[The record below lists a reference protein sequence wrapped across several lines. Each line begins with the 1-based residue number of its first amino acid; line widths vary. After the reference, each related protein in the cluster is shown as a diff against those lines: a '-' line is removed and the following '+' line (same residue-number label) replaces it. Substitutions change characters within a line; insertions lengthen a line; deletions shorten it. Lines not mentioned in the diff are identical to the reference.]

1 MQTLVPIG
9 TFESKAM
16 RLLGNEGYEGLLAHI
31 ARNPKA
37 GVVVPGLGG
46 LRKLR
51 YSRPGIGTRG
61 GTRVIYYFHDELN
74 PIFLFLIYAKAD
86 QEDMTPSQSR
96 QLKQLVNNLRGEIA
110 RSNDNG

>member
-9 TFESKAM
+9 AFESKAM
-16 RLLGNEGYEGLLAHI
+16 RLLGNEGYGDLLAHI

-51 YSRPGIGTRG
+51 FSRPGIGTRG
-61 GTRVIYYFHDELN
+61 GVRVIYYFHDERN
-74 PIFLFLIYAKAD
+74 PIFLLLIYAKAD
-86 QEDMTPSQSR
+86 QEDMTPSQIAN
-96 QLKQLVNNLRGEIA
+96 LKQLVNNLKREIV
-110 RSNDNG
+110 RSHDNG

>member
-1 MQTLVPIG
+1 MKTSWHI
-9 TFESKAM
+9 
-16 RLLGNEGYEGLLAHI
+16 LLETQRQALSCQVWADFASFDIRGRALERE
-31 ARNPKA
+31 
-37 GVVVPGLGG
+37 
-46 LRKLR
+46 
-51 YSRPGIGTRG
+51 G

-96 QLKQLVNNLRGEIA
+96 QLKQLVHNLRGEIA